1 MTTHAICSP
10 SSAHRWMR
18 CPGSAAMEA
27 GHPDESSEFADE
39 GTAAHA
45 LAAMA
50 LATSSDT
57 SEFVGR
63 VVIVNGRDWEWEVD
77 AEMAEH
83 VQKYVDYVREL
94 GHSLLIENALDI
106 SALTGEDG
114 ARGTADAIA
123 LADDELIVADLKY
136 GRGVKVDAE
145 DNEQLRI
152 YALAALA
159 ELDVFAD
166 FKRVRTVIVQPRL
179 DHISEA
185 TYTPD
190 ELRQFAVTVKERA
203 FHALQVL
210 RIEKPGAYR
219 HHLTPGEKQCRFC
232 KAKAVCPALAQHVLA
247 TVADDFVDIS
257 EPVAPQIKHAAER
270 TVDNATLGNL
280 LSAVPLIETWCKA
293 IRARVESELLA
304 GRAVAGYKL
313 VQGRAGNRAWTSAD
327 EAERILKSMRL
338 KVADMYDFTLISPT
352 SAEKLH
358 KAGRI
363 GDRQWPKLQGYITRT
378 DGKPS
383 VAPESDKR
391 PALVIQA
398 AVDEFDVV
406 VDEEV
411 GDLV

>member
-1 MTTHAICSP
+1 MSTHAICSP
-10 SSAHRWMR
+10 SSAHRWMN

-27 GHPDESSEFADE
+27 DCPDESSEFAIE
-39 GTAAHA
+39 GAAAHA
-45 LAAMA
+45 LAAMC
-50 LATSSDT
+50 LASDKNAR
-57 SEFVGR
+57 EYIGR
-63 VVIVNGRDWEWEVD
+63 TVPADADVDWEVD
-77 AEMAEH
+77 ADMAGH
-83 VQKYVDYVREL
+83 VQKYVDYVRDL
-94 GHSLLIENALDI
+94 GPSLLIENALDI

-114 ARGTADAIA
+114 AQGTADAIV
-123 LADDELIVADLKY
+123 LADDELIVVDLKY

-145 DNEQLRI
+145 GNEQLRM

-159 ELDVFAD
+159 EFELVAD

-203 FHALQVL
+203 FHTLQVL
-210 RIEKPGAYR
+210 RNEKPGAYR

-232 KAKAVCPALAQHVLA
+232 KAKAVCPALAQHVLT

-257 EPVAPQIKHAAER
+257 EPVAPQIEHAAER

-313 VQGRAGNRAWTSAD
+313 VQGRAGNRAWTSTD

-358 KAGRI
+358 KAGVI
-363 GDRQWPKLQGYITRT
+363 GDRQWPKLQAYITRAE
-378 DGKPS
+378 GRPS
-383 VAPESDKR
+383 VAPQTDKR
-391 PALVIQA
+391 PALAVQA
-398 AVDEFDVV
+398 SADEFDVLP
-406 VDEEV
+406 EPAE
-411 GDLV
+411 DLV